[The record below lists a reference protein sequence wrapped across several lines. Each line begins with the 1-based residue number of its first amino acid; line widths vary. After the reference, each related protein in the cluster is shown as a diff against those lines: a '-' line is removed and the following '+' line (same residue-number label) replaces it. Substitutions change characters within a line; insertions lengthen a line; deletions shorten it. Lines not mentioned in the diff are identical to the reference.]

1 MRSLFHEIHITVE
14 RTLARSGFT
23 MSRILGILGI
33 QRSWYYR
40 QVDSGH
46 ITDGRFNTFAVRDD
60 EWIVI
65 GYKRRHPR
73 MSHREIAYALM
84 DEEVAYLSP
93 STVYNILKRNDLI
106 TQWKKSVWLSKKPDK
121 PARPDEIWQTDIMY
135 VKLSGR
141 FFYLLIFIDVY
152 SRYIVHHRLLASMD
166 GNSVGNEAQT
176 AIDILRKDSSAVP
189 VIQSDNGSGFI
200 SMEFKTVLREN
211 NVIHRRIRPYTPT
224 DNAIVERVN
233 RTVRE
238 DLESSIVSG
247 FTDAGE
253 SINRIIHWYNNERRH
268 SSLNYLVPAEYYR
281 GDPDVKIAVR
291 EAKME
296 MAKLIR
302 RENNI
307 EKRKG
312 GVATGIVS

>member
-1 MRSLFHEIHITVE
+1 
-14 RTLARSGFT
+14 
-23 MSRILGILGI
+23 
-33 QRSWYYR
+33 
-40 QVDSGH
+40 
-46 ITDGRFNTFAVRDD
+46 
-60 EWIVI
+60 
-65 GYKRRHPR
+65 
-73 MSHREIAYALM
+73 
-84 DEEVAYLSP
+84 
-93 STVYNILKRNDLI
+93 
-106 TQWKKSVWLSKKPDK
+106 
-121 PARPDEIWQTDIMY
+121 
-135 VKLSGR
+135 
-141 FFYLLIFIDVY
+141 
-152 SRYIVHHRLLASMD
+152 
-166 GNSVGNEAQT
+166 
-176 AIDILRKDSSAVP
+176 
-189 VIQSDNGSGFI
+189 
-200 SMEFKTVLREN
+200 MEFKIVLREN

-233 RTVRE
+233 RPVRE

-247 FTDAGE
+247 FTDAEE
-253 SINRIIHWYNNERRH
+253 SIDRIIHWYNNERRH